1 MCTYI
6 AVHMCTHVCN
16 KFTFSQG
23 HNIATV
29 RYTLQALSCA
39 PESYIFRKRERV
51 CVYRARVTNRN
62 GYCSY
67 KRKAYHGEVT
77 VADFRKSKSREGNH
91 PSIWWNTMTYSKR
104 NRESFS
110 FRFIYHSR
118 RVFCICAFLWR
129 LTLSS
134 IRMIERA
141 MRETH
146 RCGWRSFP
154 LCLFL
159 SRISSFSFFFFP
171 NFFTCPTENRFHRWV
186 SRVIFADLV
195 IYLTSRK

>member
-1 MCTYI
+1 
-6 AVHMCTHVCN
+6 MCTHVCN

-77 VADFRKSKSREGNH
+77 VADFENQSRGNA
-91 PSIWWNTMTYSKR
+91 IILRYDETRWLIR
-104 NRESFS
+104 NEIGNR
-110 FRFIYHSR
+110 
-118 RVFCICAFLWR
+118 
-129 LTLSS
+129 
-134 IRMIERA
+134 
-141 MRETH
+141 
-146 RCGWRSFP
+146 
-154 LCLFL
+154 FL
-159 SRISSFSFFFFP
+159 SGLFII
-171 NFFTCPTENRFHRWV
+171 
-186 SRVIFADLV
+186 RVMYSAYAHFYED
-195 IYLTSRK
+195 